1 MERSSA
7 PAATAGQVFVAR
19 QGVFDRT
26 RRVVGYELLLHVSG
40 ETGGH
45 ASLDRSGA
53 RVISDAIVAVGLDA
67 LAGESRA
74 FVTVSRRLLT
84 EGLPDVLPPKR
95 VILQLAS
102 DVEADAEVIEACRA
116 LRAAGYAL
124 AIDDFSL
131 TPWTVDLVPFATF
144 VKVSAAS
151 LDAETRMRLV
161 ESEVAGGPAL
171 ILKDVDTLAVFNEMI
186 AAGAG
191 RYFQGAFLGEPVI
204 KQGRTANG
212 SQLTYFRLLQALNNP
227 NRSLDDLEDLVKA
240 DAALCFRLLRTVNS
254 AGFGLRSTVTSIREA
269 LLMLGR
275 DTIRRWASLWG
286 LAGLNEQAHDELVAT
301 ATIRARSCE
310 TLAAS
315 LPNADAIAPQ
325 AFLIGLCSVL
335 DAILERPMPEVLDSL
350 PVSADVKAALLGQD
364 NNLRRL
370 LTCAVAYERGH
381 WQEAVDAATTIRLD
395 PSRLP
400 GAYQDALAWSR
411 ELNSQRAASGPA
423 KK

>member
-1 MERSSA
+1 MQRSSA
-7 PAATAGQVFVAR
+7 PATTAGQVFVAR
-19 QGVFDRT
+19 QGVFDRS
-26 RRVVGYELLLHVSG
+26 RRVVGYELLLQASTDASAG
-40 ETGGH
+40 

-53 RVISDAIVAVGLDA
+53 RVISDAMVSVGLDA

-74 FVTVSRRLLT
+74 FVTVSRRLLI
-84 EGLPDVLPPKR
+84 EGLPDVLPAQR

-144 VKVSAAS
+144 VKVSATG
-151 LDAETRMRLV
+151 LDDETRTRLV
-161 ESEVAGGPAL
+161 EAEAAGGPGL
-171 ILKDVDTLAVFNEMI
+171 ILKDVDSLAVFNAMI
-186 AAGAG
+186 GAGAG
-191 RYFQGAFLGEPVI
+191 RYFQGTFLGEPVI

-227 NRSLDDLEDLVKA
+227 NKSLDDLEDLVKA

-286 LAGLNEQAHDELVAT
+286 LAGLNEQAHDELVT
-301 ATIRARSCE
+301 MATIRARSCE
-310 TLAAS
+310 TLANT

-335 DAILERPMPEVLDSL
+335 DAILERPMAEVLESL
-350 PVSADVKAALLGQD
+350 PVSPDVKAALLGQD
-364 NNLRRL
+364 NSLRRL
-370 LTCAVAYERGH
+370 LTCATAYERGH
-381 WQEAVDAATTIRLD
+381 WQEAMDAATTIRLD
-395 PSRLP
+395 PAKLP
-400 GAYQDALAWSR
+400 AAYQDALAWSR
-411 ELNSQRAASGPA
+411 ELNAQRSAAPPA